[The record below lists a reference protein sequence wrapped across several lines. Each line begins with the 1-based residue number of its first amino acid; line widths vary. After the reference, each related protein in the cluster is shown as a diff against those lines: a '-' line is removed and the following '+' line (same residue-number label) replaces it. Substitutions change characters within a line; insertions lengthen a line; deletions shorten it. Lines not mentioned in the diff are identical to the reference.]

1 MDEILADLGITLIG
15 TWPSALRANFD
26 DALFN
31 RIGVEKLKLWFKD
44 LPVSFRFGG
53 SEKLVVGSYYG
64 LTSGSKIT
72 FFANQNTNPVINI
85 LHECGHVVDN
95 LWEDFFT
102 NNLKGVEFRRKEAYF
117 AGWNGFKYLGLRG
130 DIIRAEVLKERRVA
144 GGDAWQQRGGTPHWE
159 DWADIFSNVML
170 ENINEENELGR
181 QILDFVTQM
190 ETHTKKATGARDTPR
205 ASRIK

>member
-53 SEKLVVGSYYG
+53 SEKLAVGSYYG

-95 LWEDFFT
+95 LWDDFFT
-102 NNLKGVEFRRKEAYF
+102 NNLKGVESAGRRRTLPDGMVSNILACEAISY
-117 AGWNGFKYLGLRG
+117 AQKY
-130 DIIRAEVLKERRVA
+130 
-144 GGDAWQQRGGTPHWE
+144 
-159 DWADIFSNVML
+159 
-170 ENINEENELGR
+170 
-181 QILDFVTQM
+181 
-190 ETHTKKATGARDTPR
+190 
-205 ASRIK
+205 

>member
-1 MDEILADLGITLIG
+1 MDEILATLGITLKG
-15 TWPSALRANFD
+15 NWPAALRANFD

-31 RIGVEKLKLWFKD
+31 RLGEEKLRLWFKN

-53 SEKLVVGSYYG
+53 QERLAAGTYYG
-64 LTSGSKIT
+64 LTSGSRIT

-102 NNLKGVEFRRKEAYF
+102 DSLEKMDFRRNEMFF
-117 AGWNGFKYLGLRG
+117 AGWNGRKYLGLRR
-130 DIIRAEVLKERRVA
+130 DVIRTEVLKEPRVA
-144 GGDAWQQRGGTPHWE
+144 GGDAWQQRGGTAHWE

-170 ENINEENELGR
+170 GNINEENEIGQ
-181 QILDFVTQM
+181 QILAFVSRM
-190 ETHTKKATGARDTPR
+190 EIHVRETAGPP
-205 ASRIK
+205 